1 MKLIHALFAT
11 FILAAPS
18 ATKAKTAAVV
28 PVRLYSFG
36 YTPSPLVLKAG
47 RPVTLVFQNS
57 SGSGHNFKAPAFFA
71 SSKMLSG
78 MAMHGE
84 VHVMPHKSMSVTLI
98 PARGTYPAHCSHF
111 IHDQM
116 GMHTTIYVQ

>member
-1 MKLIHALFAT
+1 MKLTQALFAT
-11 FILAAPS
+11 LILGSPAATS
-18 ATKAKTAAVV
+18 AKTAAVV

-47 RPVTLVFQNS
+47 VPVTLVFENV
-57 SGSGHNFKAPAFFA
+57 SGSGHNFKASAFFS

-78 MAMHGE
+78 MAMQGE

-98 PARGTYPAHCSHF
+98 PARGTYHAHCSHF
-111 IHDQM
+111 MHDQM